1 MIGRL
6 IYGLL
11 CLRHPDNADVVWATP
26 RLLLMKVLTT
36 ATRRSREDLV
46 HQIIDGG
53 GTALALF
60 VLATSLLNVGDHALA
75 ALIGE
80 AVAHDVN
87 EGLLVLNGEL
97 VDDIQDLGEG

>member
-1 MIGRL
+1 
-6 IYGLL
+6 
-11 CLRHPDNADVVWATP
+11 
-26 RLLLMKVLTT
+26 MKVLTT

-60 VLATSLLNVGDHALA
+60 ILATSLLNVGDHAFS

-87 EGLLVLNGEL
+87 ERVSWSSMGSWSMTSRTSAKDEGL
-97 VDDIQDLGEG
+97 DMLGGP